1 MSAAQ
6 RIVLFGLHLICLS
19 LFSLPLFHPNRYE
32 HECYL
37 SLLEDYLE
45 NKLKCNEK
53 VRSQRNQIKKFL
65 TKLKEFKVE
74 FEAAHVV
81 LEKEETS
88 QLYLH
93 LIEQLSEQLSV

>member
-1 MSAAQ
+1 M
-6 RIVLFGLHLICLS
+6 
-19 LFSLPLFHPNRYE
+19 NRYE
-32 HECYL
+32 HESHL

-93 LIEQLSEQLSV
+93 LIDQLSEQLSV